1 MEENTALFSLSID
14 PATKAQL
21 SETATW
27 ARFLAVAGFVF
38 LLLVVFFGLYST
50 LVISRY
56 EDVFNGYPGRRGI
69 MDSIGVGV
77 AAMYVIVSIV
87 AFFPLLFMFRFANQ
101 MQRALSFNNQALLNA
116 SFQNLK
122 IYFRYLGV
130 VTVIFLV
137 LMLLFMLV
145 GLLGKAV

>member
-1 MEENTALFSLSID
+1 MQENTALFSLSID

-21 SETATW
+21 SETAKW

-56 EDVFNGYPGRRGI
+56 EDVFNGYLGRRGI
-69 MDSIGVGV
+69 MDSIGTGV
-77 AAMYVIVSIV
+77 AAVYVIVSVV

-101 MQRALSFNNQALLNA
+101 MHRALFSNNQALLNG

-122 IYFRYLGV
+122 IYFRYLGI
-130 VTVIFLV
+130 VTIIFLV
-137 LMLLFMLV
+137 LTLLSMLV
-145 GLLGKAV
+145 GILGKAV